1 MELLCHPPRGTLGLH
16 GTKALAPL
24 AAHLEHLDL
33 SGSATLTSEALGCL
47 LQRRGAE
54 GCGAGLRRLLLRS
67 CDDAVT
73 DELLAAFLPRAH
85 ALEHLDVSFCTALTD
100 ITARLLSSGKA
111 RGLRRLRSVDV
122 SNCRR
127 ITQRGLDALRNA
139 SDLIDKSEV
148 INNTFEPEW
157 DDFNV
162 MLDLSDRDDESILL
176 VRVVQDDDI
185 LCSVKLHGDDLF
197 RAPAHRL
204 YYKMENHLQMPGT
217 DEKEQDMILIA
228 LRVEYIIET
237 SVDRAFAAT
246 RSKIKDAAA
255 TLQATTASSYDLAA
269 KKASER
275 LRA

>member
-1 MELLCHPPRGTLGLH
+1 MH

-139 SDLIDKSEV
+139 
-148 INNTFEPEW
+148 
-157 DDFNV
+157 
-162 MLDLSDRDDESILL
+162 
-176 VRVVQDDDI
+176 
-185 LCSVKLHGDDLF
+185 LHGAVVCDADDADADASLEEEPPSPPGGAYAQQHTPSHA
-197 RAPAHRL
+197 RQDSAIEALEQQLLLLSSAPAG
-204 YYKMENHLQMPGT
+204 PG
-217 DEKEQDMILIA
+217 M
-228 LRVEYIIET
+228 R
-237 SVDRAFAAT
+237 
-246 RSKIKDAAA
+246 
-255 TLQATTASSYDLAA
+255 
-269 KKASER
+269 
-275 LRA
+275 